1 VINHVNHQIRAP
13 TEAHVC
19 HHGRTA
25 DPGQRDHVHVLHVKL
40 PAGDPDLVL
49 QPGDPYMRQLFP
61 HYLVFLMALASA
73 ALVAMI
79 LVYVFIMPSKMVYSW
94 QQAVRRPQP
103 NYNLLMEVHN
113 ELTELRGR
121 DGRDARSEV

>member
-1 VINHVNHQIRAP
+1 
-13 TEAHVC
+13 
-19 HHGRTA
+19 
-25 DPGQRDHVHVLHVKL
+25 
-40 PAGDPDLVL
+40 
-49 QPGDPYMRQLFP
+49 MRQLFP

-103 NYNLLMEVHN
+103 NYNLLMEVHK